1 MVELANG
8 KMWMVCRGL
17 GGHLWQAWSDDDG
30 ATWCTPSPTTLISPL
45 SAVNAKRIPGSDAVI
60 VFWNHAR
67 PGTSKNWNDV
77 NNFWRPRSP
86 LVFAIS
92 KDNCRSWSRPV
103 TVTPGTATY
112 PAICFLRDKMYV
124 EFWEDPDPKALYG
137 NPKSHLILLAYDVAA
152 LLRFAGQ
159 PIAYIQKDVPT
170 IDLPAYQGDRYEAV
184 VPDTLD
190 LAERAALAV
199 NGLTG
204 PLDPMADYELY
215 WRACFHHNP
224 PIMGHDFND
233 HVQAKFHESLPL
245 MRLISGSHQNEEVD
259 TRWMQ
264 VVMQMQGPDGLL
276 YYPLKGRPWAK
287 TEVYLEQTG
296 GRVPAATTTPS
307 LSINGRLLGA
317 ITLYYKTT
325 GDERWKELGKRIVD
339 GLTQAGRPPRRL
351 RLLLSDLVRRER
363 GLRSES
369 AVARIVD
376 RRELRLGRHRADAVL
391 QRDGLR
397 AGAGTGRQA
406 GTVHQMPRRHVR
418 GRRPLCG
425 PSCGPKHALPRTS
438 APAVGHVGIRHGR
451 TRSGNDSVRA
461 KRF

>member
-1 MVELANG
+1 MVNRVLVTSRGRVIVPIDQLLGNEGPDPDKVGTIYSDDGGRSWKRSPIFGPPPGYPTKPEGIGEPAVVELANG

-17 GGHLWQAWSDDDG
+17 GGHLWQAWSDDGG

-67 PGTSKNWNDV
+67 PGTSTNWNDV

-112 PAICFLRDKMYV
+112 PAICFLGDKMYV

-170 IDLPAYQGDRYEAV
+170 IDLPAYPGDRYEAV

-190 LAERAALAV
+190 LAERAALAI

-287 TEVYLEQTG
+287 TEVYLGT
-296 GRVPAATTTPS
+296 
-307 LSINGRLLGA
+307 
-317 ITLYYKTT
+317 
-325 GDERWKELGKRIVD
+325 
-339 GLTQAGRPPRRL
+339 
-351 RLLLSDLVRRER
+351 
-363 GLRSES
+363 
-369 AVARIVD
+369 D
-376 RRELRLGRHRADAVL
+376 RRPRARGDHYTEPFHQRAAARRDNPLL
-391 QRDGLR
+391 QDD
-397 AGAGTGRQA
+397 
-406 GTVHQMPRRHVR
+406 RR
-418 GRRPLCG
+418 
-425 PSCGPKHALPRTS
+425 
-438 APAVGHVGIRHGR
+438 
-451 TRSGNDSVRA
+451 
-461 KRF
+461 